1 MILSRALLLATAIVA
16 TYVALSAVVS
26 AAVAL
31 LWKAGWLNWSE
42 IPARARAGRLATLRL
57 LPPIVVALVT
67 IFFIF
72 PLFVALEPVSDA
84 EAVGPALLFVAIIG
98 LGLVIRG
105 AAVALRIVL
114 NTRQIKRAW
123 LRDATPLTAR
133 GARGIGAYRIVSPQP
148 IVALVGIWQPSLVA
162 AAVVVDNCTE
172 IELANMLR
180 HERTHFLSHDNLKRF
195 LIACVPDV
203 LALTRYHRTI
213 ASAWHDAAEDAAD
226 DAATQGEPY
235 ASMELAALLLKV
247 ASLAPSPTYASVTV
261 SPFIESDS
269 LERRVRR
276 LVSDHRPTR
285 AKPSDHF
292 AGAVLISIALVASW
306 MLFSS
311 TARSIV
317 HTVVESIVAA
327 GASGR

>member
-1 MILSRALLLATAIVA
+1 MILSRALLLATASVA
-16 TYVALSAVVS
+16 SSVALSAIVS

-31 LWKAGWLNWSE
+31 LWTAGWLNWSD

-67 IFFIF
+67 VFFIF
-72 PLFVALEPVSDA
+72 PLFVALEPVNDA
-84 EAVGPALLFVAIIG
+84 EAVGPALLLVAIIG
-98 LGLVIRG
+98 LGLLCRG
-105 AAVALRIVL
+105 AVVALRIVL
-114 NTRQIKRAW
+114 NTRRVKRVW
-123 LRDATPLTAR
+123 LADAEPLR
-133 GARGIGAYRIVSPQP
+133 SSGVHGIGAYTIASTQP
-148 IVALVGIWQPSLVA
+148 IVALVGIWRPAFVA
-162 AAVVVDNCTE
+162 AAVVVDNCSET
-172 IELANMLR
+172 ELANMLR
-180 HERTHFLSHDNLKRF
+180 HERTHLLAHDNLKRF

-203 LALTRYHRTI
+203 LALTRSHRAI
-213 ASAWHDAAEDAAD
+213 ANAWHDAAEDAAD

-247 ASLAPSPTYASVTV
+247 ASLAPSPTYTSVTV
-261 SPFIESDS
+261 SPFIDSDG

-292 AGAVLISIALVASW
+292 AGAVLISIALFASW

-317 HTVVESIVAA
+317 HTIVESIVAA
-327 GASGR
+327 GARGR